1 MIKQETSN
9 PFARNLAPQ
18 QNRTSNRIVTDS
30 MRKKEQENLAAN
42 KVGNKMEAIIEEEKS
57 EYTMDL
63 EDQ

>member
-9 PFARNLAPQ
+9 PFARNSAPPL
-18 QNRTSNRIVTDS
+18 NRTSNRIVTDS

-42 KVGNKMEAIIEEEKS
+42 KAGNKMEAIIEEEKS